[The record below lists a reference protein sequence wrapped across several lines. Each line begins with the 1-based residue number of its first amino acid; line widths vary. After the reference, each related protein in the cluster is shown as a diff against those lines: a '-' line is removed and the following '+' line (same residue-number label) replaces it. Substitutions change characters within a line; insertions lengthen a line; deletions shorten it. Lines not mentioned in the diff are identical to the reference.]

1 MDELDRFLD
10 CYREPL
16 LDYLGGM
23 SSLAKLRSG
32 SRPDPRCFIDTV
44 LDAWERLPRRVRLSP
59 VRPGERTFWYALYT
73 MEDLL
78 EIPRTERLDPFEGM
92 LLKNLAQARQLL
104 ESRDELPHGQF
115 ASRPNG
121 R

>member
-1 MDELDRFLD
+1 MDELDMFFD

-16 LDYLGGM
+16 LEH
-23 SSLAKLRSG
+23 LAGTVCGAKAPSA
-32 SRPDPRCFIDTV
+32 SHADPRFFIETV
-44 LDAWERLPRRVRLSP
+44 LDAWERLPRKVRLSR
-59 VRPGERTFWYALYT
+59 VRRGERTFWYALYT

-78 EIPRTERLDPFEGM
+78 EIPSSERLDPYEGI
-92 LLKNLAQARQLL
+92 LLKNLAKARELL
-104 ESRDELPHGQF
+104 ELRAELPDGQF